1 MENVIKHIH
10 CLFREKNHFNNC
22 QLRTDFMNGLFGNTL
37 LVDYLREGLNYVYD
51 VL

>member
-1 MENVIKHIH
+1 
-10 CLFREKNHFNNC
+10 
-22 QLRTDFMNGLFGNTL
+22 MNGLFGNTL